1 MRKILK
7 PVVFTTALLIGS
19 TSAFAGAGHDHSAG
33 GHSHE
38 KITENQAL
46 VTAKSK
52 INSLIKKETLDKSWE
67 NVDASKVEKK
77 TFGNSQEW
85 VVSFTNPKV
94 QDVAKQTLYVFVSL
108 TGEVTGANYSGK

>member
-19 TSAFAGAGHDHSAG
+19 TSAFAGVGHDHSAG
-33 GHSHE
+33 GHSHA

-46 VTAKSK
+46 VTAKTK
-52 INSLIKKETLDKSWE
+52 ISSLIKKETIDKSWE

-77 TFGNSQEW
+77 IFGNSQEW

-94 QDVAKQTLYVFVSL
+94 QDVAKQTLYVFVDL
-108 TGEVTGANYSGK
+108 YGEVTGANFTGN

>member
-1 MRKILK
+1 L
-7 PVVFTTALLIGS
+7 
-19 TSAFAGAGHDHSAG
+19 
-33 GHSHE
+33 
-38 KITENQAL
+38 
-46 VTAKSK
+46 
-52 INSLIKKETLDKSWE
+52 E

-108 TGEVTGANYSGK
+108 TGEITGANYSGK

>member
-19 TSAFAGAGHDHSAG
+19 TSAFAGVGHDHSAG
-33 GHSHE
+33 GHSHA

-46 VTAKSK
+46 VTAKTK
-52 INSLIKKETLDKSWE
+52 ISSLIKKETIDKSWE

-77 TFGNSQEW
+77 FFGNSQEW

-94 QDVAKQTLYVFVSL
+94 QDVAKQTLYVFVDL
-108 TGEVTGANYSGK
+108 YGEVTGANFTGN

>member
-19 TSAFAGAGHDHSAG
+19 TSAFAGVGHDHSAG
-33 GHSHE
+33 GHSHA

-46 VTAKSK
+46 VTAKTK
-52 INSLIKKETLDKSWE
+52 ISSLIKKETIDKSWE

-77 TFGNSQEW
+77 FLEIL
-85 VVSFTNPKV
+85 K
-94 QDVAKQTLYVFVSL
+94 
-108 TGEVTGANYSGK
+108 SG